1 MPSANLPERQS
12 VLVVEDEPLLRMV
25 MVDELEDAGFHVVE
39 AGDGDEAVRALN
51 DNPQFAAVLT
61 DIEMPG
67 SVNGVMLAKITNK
80 LYPDAAVI
88 VMSGRV
94 HPRAADLPPNTRFFG
109 KPFQHRD
116 LIDALHALLGQE
128 RESGRPA

>member
-1 MPSANLPERQS
+1 MPPLDRSERRL

-25 MVDELEDAGFHVVE
+25 PVDELEDAGFHVVE

-51 DNPQFAAVLT
+51 DNSEVAAVLT

-67 SVNGVMLAKITNK
+67 TVNGLMLAKITNK

-94 HPRAADLPPNTRFFG
+94 RPTTTDLPPNTKFFG
-109 KPFQHRD
+109 KPFQHHD
-116 LIDALHALLGQE
+116 LIASLHALLKQ
-128 RESGRPA
+128 GR